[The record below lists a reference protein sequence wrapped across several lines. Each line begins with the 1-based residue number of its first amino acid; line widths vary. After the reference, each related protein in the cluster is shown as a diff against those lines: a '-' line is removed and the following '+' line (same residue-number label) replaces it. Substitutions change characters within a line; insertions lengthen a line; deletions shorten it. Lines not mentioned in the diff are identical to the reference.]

1 MSFAIR
7 LNCKWWQTNVEIE
20 NLLDHWGDETIS
32 IGARGGWGGVW
43 KFGVLFVLFT
53 VFSLSSQ
60 RVLQIPIVLLNMFPI
75 APHLYPMCC
84 AQSYSLFTYLDGPKG
99 SHPILQ

>member
-1 MSFAIR
+1 MQQF
-7 LNCKWWQTNVEIE
+7 
-20 NLLDHWGDETIS
+20 LLG
-32 IGARGGWGGVW
+32 RGGEGNGGGGGGEVW
-43 KFGVLFVLFT
+43 KFGVFVVFN

-60 RVLQIPIVLLNMFPI
+60 SVLQIPTVLLNMFPI
-75 APHLYPMCC
+75 APHIYPMCC